1 MKGLKEMP
9 KNKRGLKQYAVGI
22 MLITLPLVLSSC
34 GPSVTVSR
42 VNPDSVTDLSGYWND
57 TDSRLVAQKMIAEL
71 QTAPWVD
78 RFEQKNNRKP
88 VVIVGRIT
96 NRSYEH
102 IDVETFMKNLEAA
115 MVNGGVLN
123 FVASAKERGQIRAER
138 KDQAANSSMD
148 TQKEPGQE
156 TGADFMLIG
165 NISSIIDKEGG
176 ETVKYYQVDLEL
188 DNIATNEKVWI
199 GEKKIKKIV
208 NQASFKF

>member
-1 MKGLKEMP
+1 MQ
-9 KNKRGLKQYAVGI
+9 KNSEYIQPLTMWLA
-22 MLITLPLVLSSC
+22 LISLPLLLAAC
-34 GPSVTVSR
+34 GPSVRVSR

-57 TDSRLVAQKMIAEL
+57 TDSRLVAEKMISDL
-71 QTAPWVD
+71 QTSPWVD
-78 RFEQKNNRKP
+78 KFEQDNNRKP

-102 IDVETFMKNLEAA
+102 IDVETFVKNLEAA
-115 MVNGGVLN
+115 LVNGGIVK
-123 FVASAKERGQIRAER
+123 FVASSKERGQIRAER
-138 KDQAANSSMD
+138 KDQAEHASED
-148 TQKEPGQE
+148 TQKEAGQE

-188 DNIATNEKVWI
+188 DNVTTNEKAWI

-208 NQASFKF
+208 NQASYGF

>member
-1 MKGLKEMP
+1 MQTKTKHF
-9 KNKRGLKQYAVGI
+9 Q
-22 MLITLPLVLSSC
+22 PLVLAVAMITMPLLLSAC
-34 GPSVTVSR
+34 GPAVKVTR
-42 VNPDSVTDLSGYWND
+42 VNPSSETDLSGYWND
-57 TDSRLVAQKMIAEL
+57 TDSRLVAEKMISDL
-71 QTAPWVD
+71 QTSPWVD
-78 RFEQKNNRKP
+78 KFEQENNRKP

-102 IDVETFMKNLEAA
+102 IDVETFVKNLEAA
-115 MVNGGVLN
+115 LVNGGIVK
-123 FVASAKERGQIRAER
+123 FVASSKERGQIRAER
-138 KDQAANSSMD
+138 KDQAEHASED

-188 DNIATNEKVWI
+188 DNVTTNEKAWI

-208 NQASFKF
+208 NQASYGF

>member
-1 MKGLKEMP
+1 MQTHRKPINSCALW
-9 KNKRGLKQYAVGI
+9 I
-22 MLITLPLVLSSC
+22 ILISIPLLLSAC
-34 GPSVTVSR
+34 GPAVQVTR
-42 VNPDSVTDLSGYWND
+42 VNPNSVTDLSGYWND
-57 TDSRLVAQKMIAEL
+57 TDSRLVAQKMISDL

-102 IDVETFMKNLEAA
+102 IDVETFVKNLEAA

-138 KDQAANSSMD
+138 RDQAANSSED

-165 NISSIIDKEGG
+165 NISSIIDQEGG

-188 DNIATNEKVWI
+188 DNIETNEKVWI

-208 NQASFKF
+208 KQASYKF

>member
-1 MKGLKEMP
+1 M
-9 KNKRGLKQYAVGI
+9 VGI
-22 MLITLPLVLSSC
+22 MLISLPVILSAC
-34 GPSVTVSR
+34 GPSITVSR

-57 TDSRLVAQKMIAEL
+57 TDSRLVAQKMIEEL

-102 IDVETFMKNLEAA
+102 IDVETFIKNLEAT
-115 MVNGGVLN
+115 MVNGGILD

-188 DNIATNEKVWI
+188 DNITTNEKVWI

>member
-1 MKGLKEMP
+1 MRRNTTDIRPIM
-9 KNKRGLKQYAVGI
+9 VGI
-22 MLITLPLVLSSC
+22 SAILISFLLSAC
-34 GPSVTVSR
+34 GPAVRVTRVS
-42 VNPDSVTDLSGYWND
+42 PDTVTDLSGYWND
-57 TDSRLVAQKMIAEL
+57 TDSRLVAQKMIGDL

-78 RFEQKNNRKP
+78 RFEQANNRKP
-88 VVIVGRIT
+88 VVIVGRIV

-102 IDVETFMKNLEAA
+102 IDVETFMKNLEEA
-115 MVNGGVLN
+115 MVNGGILN

-138 KDQAANSSMD
+138 RDQAANSSED

-165 NISSIIDKEGG
+165 NISSIVDKEGG

-208 NQASFKF
+208 NRASYEF

>member
-1 MKGLKEMP
+1 MWKKP
-9 KNKRGLKQYAVGI
+9 KYIQSLAWLA
-22 MLITLPLVLSSC
+22 LISLPLLLAAC
-34 GPSVTVSR
+34 GPSVRVSR

-57 TDSRLVAQKMIAEL
+57 TDSRLVAEKMISDL
-71 QTAPWVD
+71 QTSPWVD
-78 RFEQKNNRKP
+78 KFEQDNNRKP

-102 IDVETFMKNLEAA
+102 IDVETFVKNLEAA
-115 MVNGGVLN
+115 LVNGGIVK
-123 FVASAKERGQIRAER
+123 FVASSKERGQIRAER
-138 KDQAANSSMD
+138 KDQAEHASED
-148 TQKEPGQE
+148 TQKEAGQE

-188 DNIATNEKVWI
+188 DNVTTNEKAWI

-208 NQASFKF
+208 NQASYGF

>member
-1 MKGLKEMP
+1 M
-9 KNKRGLKQYAVGI
+9 I
-22 MLITLPLVLSSC
+22 
-34 GPSVTVSR
+34 
-42 VNPDSVTDLSGYWND
+42 ND
-57 TDSRLVAQKMIAEL
+57 L
-71 QTAPWVD
+71 QTSSWVD
-78 RFEQKNNRKP
+78 RFEQNHNRKP

-102 IDVETFMKNLEAA
+102 IDMETFMKHLEEA
-115 MVNGGVLN
+115 MVNGGILK
-123 FVASAKERGQIRAER
+123 FVASARERGQIRSER
-138 KDQAANSSMD
+138 RDQAANASED

-199 GEKKIKKIV
+199 GEKKIKKII
-208 NQASFKF
+208 NRAGYGF